1 MAATLGWFALG
12 LLMLALGGD
21 STVKGVSGLAQ
32 RLGLRPFT
40 AGVLLLA
47 FATSLPELVV
57 NLRAVWIGQPYLAL
71 GNAMGSTIANL
82 GLSLGLAA
90 LVAPL
95 LLRARLL
102 LPQLLAVV
110 LAAVVMVGLGLD
122 GRIGRVDGLVLV
134 AGFVAVLAFVL
145 RRGAAEAPDVREA
158 LAGHAVTSTMTAQN
172 VVRLAIG
179 LALLWFGARWVV
191 GNGLALGEAWGL
203 GPLLAGLLP
212 VAIGTTLPEIAA
224 AIAAARRGQGDL
236 VAGHVF
242 GSSLCNLLLVIGGT
256 ALVQP
261 LALPASFVR
270 VELPALLVLALLA
283 WPMLRG
289 DRRLSR
295 GEGGLLVLVFVAW
308 VVLELL
314 LL

>member
-1 MAATLGWFALG
+1 PGGGLRHRLHDRRRAFRQGGRGPGRGRGAGWRADRHGSGADPRSLPGPGGGAPAQVPGRRPVPVGRPGRFPGRACVRGHAGRLRPRLARRPASAGGLRRRLRLSRRGGCRAAWNRPLRGRIAMAATLGWFALG

-82 GLSLGLAA
+82 GLSLGVAA

-102 LPQLLAVV
+102 LLQLLAVV

-145 RRGAAEAPDVREA
+145 RRGAAEAPDVRE
-158 LAGHAVTSTMTAQN
+158 
-172 VVRLAIG
+172 
-179 LALLWFGARWVV
+179 
-191 GNGLALGEAWGL
+191 
-203 GPLLAGLLP
+203 
-212 VAIGTTLPEIAA
+212 
-224 AIAAARRGQGDL
+224 
-236 VAGHVF
+236 
-242 GSSLCNLLLVIGGT
+242 
-256 ALVQP
+256 
-261 LALPASFVR
+261 
-270 VELPALLVLALLA
+270 
-283 WPMLRG
+283 
-289 DRRLSR
+289 
-295 GEGGLLVLVFVAW
+295 
-308 VVLELL
+308 
-314 LL
+314 